1 MKRVKDI
8 IEMKQ
13 RELEVLQQESN
24 NALDV
29 VTATINQLSNVNEKI
44 DIKLNEIIE
53 AKTKLQAT
61 EDGLN
66 NTREHNSKII
76 SKFKALIED

>member
-1 MKRVKDI
+1 MKRAKDI
-8 IEMKQ
+8 IEMKRQ
-13 RELEVLQQESN
+13 ELEALQKESN
-24 NALDV
+24 SALDI

-44 DIKLNEIIE
+44 VVKLDEIAE
-53 AKTKLQAT
+53 AKNKLQET

-66 NTREHNSKII
+66 HTREHNSKII